1 MTQKPSRAFAAAR
14 SPQAAARLSRFRTW
28 LALAAFALV
37 FIAPMRGA
45 QADEIVGRAVFIT
58 GQAQIERAG
67 ALRALDKA
75 QALRPGDWIQT
86 GPDGHVHLRMIDQG
100 FIAVRPGSRL
110 QLRQY
115 TYRPADPAANRVQLH
130 LEYGV
135 ARTVSGRAGE
145 ANKARYRFNTPHAA
159 IGLRGTD
166 YVVQALADVT
176 RVSVFRGAVIV
187 SPMDAGCGA
196 DSLGPCQSQLS
207 RELSALTPHAYIE
220 VRLRGNGPEILL
232 EENGKDAPNRVAPP
246 RPEEPRASLGL
257 TSEITSARLVDAYAP
272 ASPPPAPPA
281 IVWGRWSHI
290 PLATPTIVSLLTP
303 EREITYANDLFGLL
317 RTSGPVELP
326 TAGQISLRQNG
337 GEAWLRETGG
347 QLLSVP
353 LSDGRLDL
361 DFNQRRFD
369 TRLTAHPGETPVN
382 LNASGAITFQGLLI
396 GDPALSS
403 MNVNGVVG
411 SQAEEAGYVFDQAL
425 PAGTLYGVTHW
436 KR

>member
-1 MTQKPSRAFAAAR
+1 MTKKPSRAFAAAR
-14 SPQAAARLSRFRTW
+14 RPRAAASLSRFRTW
-28 LALAAFALV
+28 LALAAFALL
-37 FIAPMRGA
+37 FIAPLRGA
-45 QADEIVGRAVFIT
+45 QADEIIGRAVFIT
-58 GQAQIERAG
+58 GQAQIEHAG

-115 TYRPADPAANRVQLH
+115 AYRADDPAANRVQLH

-145 ANKARYRFNTPHAA
+145 VSKDRYRFNTPHAA

-166 YVVQALADVT
+166 YVVQALADTT

-187 SPMDAGCGA
+187 SPMGAGCVA
-196 DSLGPCQSQLS
+196 DTLGPCHTQFS
-207 RELSALTPHAYIE
+207 RELSALTPNAYIE

-232 EENGKDAPNRVAPP
+232 EENGKDAPNRAAPP
-246 RPEEPRASLGL
+246 RHEEPRASFGPG
-257 TSEITSARLVDAYAP
+257 SEIASARLVDAYAP
-272 ASPPPAPPA
+272 APQQPPPRA
-281 IVWGRWSHI
+281 IVWGRWSSVS
-290 PLATPTIVSLLTP
+290 LATPTVVSLLSP

-317 RTSGPVELP
+317 RPSGPVELP
-326 TAGQISLRQNG
+326 GAGQISLNQSG

-347 QLLSVP
+347 QLLPVP

-361 DFNQRRFD
+361 DFNQRQFS
-369 TRLTAHPGETPVN
+369 TRLAAHPGATPVN
-382 LNASGAITFQGLLI
+382 LHAGGAITFQGLLI
-396 GDPALSS
+396 ADPALSN
-403 MNVNGVVG
+403 MNMDGVIS
-411 SQAEEAGYVFDQAL
+411 SQAGEAGYVFDYAL

-436 KR
+436 TR